1 MDTAYA
7 EFLSIFS
14 EQYNICCPVQTIRAQ
29 IARRDKP
36 WITNGLK
43 NACRKNNRLYK
54 IWLHSQTP
62 AAESRYQ
69 IYKNKLTS
77 ILRTAEK
84 EHYSK
89 LLSDGK
95 GNIKDTWK
103 ILNAAMNKKKSST
116 EFPTHF
122 ELNGTNI
129 VNKQIIAD
137 EFNNFFVNV
146 GPNLAMNVPVVK
158 TLHLFMITW
167 VNKISIQCLSTR

>member
-1 MDTAYA
+1 MHSN
-7 EFLSIFS
+7 EH
-14 EQYNICCPVQTIRAQ
+14 NCCQVKTIRAQ
-29 IARRDKP
+29 VARRDKP

-43 NACRKNNRLYK
+43 NACRKKNRLHK

-62 AAESRYQ
+62 AAESRYTN
-69 IYKNKLTS
+69 YKNKLTS

-89 LLSDGK
+89 QLSDAK

-137 EFNNFFVNV
+137 EFNKCCVNV
-146 GPNLAMNVPVVK
+146 GPNLAMHIPVVNNAASVYDYMGQPN
-158 TLHLFMITW
+158 L
-167 VNKISIQCLSTR
+167 N